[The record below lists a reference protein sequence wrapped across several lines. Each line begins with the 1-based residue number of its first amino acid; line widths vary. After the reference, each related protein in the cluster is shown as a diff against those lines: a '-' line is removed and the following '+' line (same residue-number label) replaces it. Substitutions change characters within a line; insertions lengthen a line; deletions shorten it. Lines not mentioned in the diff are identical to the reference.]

1 MPQHYRQVQA
11 PSRLTEFFPAQ
22 FDSHSPYVRKLGGG
36 FSEVNMKEWFSL
48 KNSFDLIFA
57 IIAAISVIAVLY
69 TFVIGRH
76 YIIPSVILVAAVLF
90 GNIAKYG
97 FQDRLWAKQI
107 LFWSGFL
114 FTGHAFF
121 ALFFAKIYRLWLG
134 DAFEIICGIVVVVFG
149 YLLFEYARRNQIL
162 SS

>member
-1 MPQHYRQVQA
+1 MPTASPDTTQTDGVFSGTIRK
-11 PSRLTEFFPAQ
+11 SRTLHAALRREI
-22 FDSHSPYVRKLGGG
+22 SK
-36 FSEVNMKEWFSL
+36 VNMKERFSL

-57 IIAAISVIAVLY
+57 IFTAVSVIAVLY

-76 YIIPSVILVAAVLF
+76 YIIPSAILAGAVLF

-97 FQDRLWAKQI
+97 FQDQPWAKQI

-162 SS
+162 NS

>member
-1 MPQHYRQVQA
+1 MGRGI
-11 PSRLTEFFPAQ
+11 S
-22 FDSHSPYVRKLGGG
+22 K
-36 FSEVNMKEWFSL
+36 VNMKERFSL

-57 IIAAISVIAVLY
+57 FIAVIGVCAVLY

-76 YIIPSVILVAAVLF
+76 YIIPSVILVAAVMF

-97 FQDRLWAKQI
+97 FKDQPWAKQI

-121 ALFFAKIYRLWLG
+121 ALFFSKLYRLWLG
-134 DAFEIICGIVVVVFG
+134 DSFAIICGIVVAVFA
-149 YLLFEYARRNQIL
+149 YLLFEYARRNRIL
-162 SS
+162 NS